1 MAYDL
6 IQILPEVI
14 DVHFHQPESQDWK
27 MAIGLKNMYGFPK
40 VFAEKAIWFGLAR
53 YLIGGKI
60 GSRGWCILYPIHKF
74 GYKTS
79 PTLP

>member
-14 DVHFHQPESQDWK
+14 DVHFHQPESQDLK
-27 MAIGLKNMYGFPK
+27 MAISLENMYCFPK
-40 VFAEKAIWFGLAR
+40 VFAEKAIWFGLAH
-53 YLIGGKI
+53 YLIGGKT

-74 GYKTS
+74 DY
-79 PTLP
+79 